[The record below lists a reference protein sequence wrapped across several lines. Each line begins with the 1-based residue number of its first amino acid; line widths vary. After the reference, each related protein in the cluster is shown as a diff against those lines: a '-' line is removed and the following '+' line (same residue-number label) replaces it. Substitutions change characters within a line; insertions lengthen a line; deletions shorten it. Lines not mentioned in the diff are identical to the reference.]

1 MSRAFEMSCWRVSP
15 QAAALALMVIG
26 GTGCS
31 TDTSRSN
38 SSLEAT
44 KPVSQTQTI
53 QQPDRNPRLPRHSSP
68 TSISPTSARRG
79 AAPRI
84 TGSAVRK
91 PTSSAN
97 WRRNGGTAIT
107 AAAGE
112 TVDSIA
118 RLAEA
123 ASTEPHRPAGD
134 FAARWP
140 DPPKTPNSDARKP
153 AMMNDSRGEKRELMD
168 PQGEM
173 PLVWPVLTEAERAE
187 LPDSGHKSGLASAL
201 IAAALGAV
209 LLVAGTILTL
219 ARRLS

>member
-1 MSRAFEMSCWRVSP
+1 MSRAFEMLCWRVSP

-26 GTGCS
+26 GAGCS

-38 SSLEAT
+38 SSEAT

-53 QQPDRNPRLPRHSSP
+53 QQPERLRHSSR
-68 TSISPTSARRG
+68 TSTNPTSARRG
-79 AAPRI
+79 AAPRT
-84 TGSAVRK
+84 TGSVVRK
-91 PTSSAN
+91 PTSSADGS
-97 WRRNGGTAIT
+97 RNAGTAIT

-123 ASTEPHRPAGD
+123 ASTEPHRAAGD

-140 DPPKTPNSDARKP
+140 DPPNV
-153 AMMNDSRGEKRELMD
+153 NDSRGEKNEAMD
-168 PQGEM
+168 AKEEM

-187 LPDSGHKSGLASAL
+187 LPDSGHKSGLPAF
-201 IAAALGAV
+201 IAAVLAVV
-209 LLVAGTILTL
+209 LLLAGTILTL
-219 ARRLS
+219 ARRRS

>member
-26 GTGCS
+26 GAGCS

-44 KPVSQTQTI
+44 KPVSQTQPI
-53 QQPDRNPRLPRHSSP
+53 QQPDRNPRLPRHASP

-84 TGSAVRK
+84 MGSAVRK

-97 WRRNGGTAIT
+97 WSRNGGTAIT

-123 ASTEPHRPAGD
+123 ASTEPHRAAAD
-134 FAARWP
+134 FAERWP
-140 DPPKTPNSDARKP
+140 DPPHAPNSDAREP
-153 AMMNDSRGEKRELMD
+153 AMINDSRGEKHEVMD
-168 PQGEM
+168 PEEEM

-187 LPDSGHKSGLASAL
+187 LPDSGHKSRLAPATT
-201 IAAALGAV
+201 AAV
-209 LLVAGTILTL
+209 LAVVLLFAGTILTL
-219 ARRLS
+219 ARRRS